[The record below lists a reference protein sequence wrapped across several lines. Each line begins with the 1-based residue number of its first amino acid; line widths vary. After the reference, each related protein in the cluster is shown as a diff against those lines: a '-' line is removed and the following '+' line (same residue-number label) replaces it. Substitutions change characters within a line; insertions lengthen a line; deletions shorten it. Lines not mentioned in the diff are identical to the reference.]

1 MDKQELHSKLMDL
14 HTELQ
19 QVESLDDS
27 ERVTLE
33 SLARDI
39 QEILEK
45 GHDETHSYSGL
56 GDRLK
61 DAVAQ
66 LEASHPRATMSMREV
81 IDQIA
86 YMGI

>member
-1 MDKQELHSKLMDL
+1 MDGRELQAKLKDL
-14 HTELQ
+14 HDELQ
-19 QVESLDDS
+19 QVKTLDDS
-27 ERVTLE
+27 ERQTLE

-45 GHDETHSYSGL
+45 EHDEPQTYGGL

-66 LEASHPRATMSMREV
+66 LEASHPRATLSMREV
-81 IDQIA
+81 IEQIA